1 MTKISK
7 REIHLDRNRKTGWL
21 TEGGKTEALDK
32 FAGKKKDNLRA
43 PIHILFAMVRFCV
56 TDIMS
61 PVPTI
66 SSTSDPA
73 TFQSKSLIDAVKNG
87 CKMQSALDI
96 TDENFA
102 SIMAHLYSFLHMWS
116 VHYDSCST

>member
-1 MTKISK
+1 MTEISK
-7 REIHLDRNRKTGWL
+7 REEHLKRNYKISWL
-21 TEGGKTEALDK
+21 TEKGKKQALAD

-43 PIHILFAMVRFCV
+43 PVHILFAMVRFCV

-73 TFQSKSLIDAVKNG
+73 TFQSKSVIDAVKNG
-87 CKMQSALDI
+87 CKMQSELDI

-102 SIMAHLYSFLHMWS
+102 SIMAQLYSFLHLWS